1 MTILFYS
8 VSARKNELS
17 KTLGTATTLTGTLR
31 EPVSLTD
38 PEILIESATVPAY
51 NYAYIS
57 DLGRYYFIRSVV
69 AEQNQLYRLA
79 LHVDVLM
86 SYKGVKNG
94 SSSTGI
100 YNLNPYVTRWENS
113 PMDGW
118 IPETEYPIDGV
129 TELTVSSTVSGSA
142 PGWEGSS
149 KIYKDTGTKLKKY
162 FLMVK
167 GSGPSSVKALPLD
180 AYYFDIDAFA
190 WLTKDLSTNTSINVS
205 GKAVTD
211 YIYKFGVLPFQ
222 PPNLVS
228 MANAAYTIGLPGS
241 LAAINLA
248 AADGS
253 TPLTWAYPLKA
264 SYIPTTLTW
273 TMQVSTP
280 STVHKCRN
288 IRPFHKMSLRFRP
301 FGKFELDE
309 GLIFRNV
316 DTSTTTFK
324 VAVEVDPISGNA
336 SLYYGKS
343 SADIYLGSA
352 NVMIQLPL
360 SSESYSSAKIASGVL
375 SVVGAVAATVATEGA
390 AAPTIASAAVNAISS
405 AVPNISVT
413 GGEQVII
420 DDGPTVESYRKACED
435 YPDDLY
441 GRPYYVRNRIYNL
454 TGFIK
459 TGTVNI
465 EGTGFASMLDNERA
479 ELDSIMK
486 AGIYV

>member
-1 MTILFYS
+1 
-8 VSARKNELS
+8 
-17 KTLGTATTLTGTLR
+17 
-31 EPVSLTD
+31 
-38 PEILIESATVPAY
+38 
-51 NYAYIS
+51 
-57 DLGRYYFIRSVV
+57 
-69 AEQNQLYRLA
+69 
-79 LHVDVLM
+79 
-86 SYKGVKNG
+86 
-94 SSSTGI
+94 
-100 YNLNPYVTRWENS
+100 
-113 PMDGW
+113 
-118 IPETEYPIDGV
+118 
-129 TELTVSSTVSGSA
+129 
-142 PGWEGSS
+142 
-149 KIYKDTGTKLKKY
+149 
-162 FLMVK
+162 
-167 GSGPSSVKALPLD
+167 
-180 AYYFDIDAFA
+180 
-190 WLTKDLSTNTSINVS
+190 
-205 GKAVTD
+205 
-211 YIYKFGVLPFQ
+211 
-222 PPNLVS
+222 

-264 SYIPTTLTW
+264 SYVPTTLTW

-316 DTSTTTFK
+316 STATTTFK

-343 SADIYLGSA
+343 AADIYLGSA
-352 NVMIQLPL
+352 NVMISLPL

-375 SVVGAVAATVATEGA
+375 SVVGA

-405 AVPNISVT
+405 AVPNISIT

-465 EGTGFASMLDNERA
+465 EGSGFASMLDNERA